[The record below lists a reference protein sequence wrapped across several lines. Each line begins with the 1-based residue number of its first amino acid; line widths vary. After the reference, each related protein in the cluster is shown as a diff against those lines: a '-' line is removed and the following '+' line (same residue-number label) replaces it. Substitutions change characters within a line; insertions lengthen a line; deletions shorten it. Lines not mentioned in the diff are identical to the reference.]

1 MSRVVFWATIALM
14 LLACLNV
21 TSLAV
26 ARVQVRWR
34 DLAIHRSLGANRRHL
49 ARLLA
54 IENFVVVA
62 IGTGI
67 GLAIARP
74 SVAAIAHWLP
84 ASMSLIKTP
93 AIDFRVIIFAIITAI
108 CAVAMIT
115 LGSVHAASRANVREV
130 LAAGGRTTPRQRLW
144 IVGAQVAVALVL
156 TVGGALVAGSLVK
169 ISNVD
174 VGLRKEGTALI
185 RILMPGATA
194 SAIEELLSD
203 VRKQPGVLQA
213 GGIDYGLLQRT
224 FNSSV
229 FDRPPGAVEGAESI
243 AVTTG
248 YFAAVGLRATRG
260 RLPSDA
266 EIASGAPVLAVSE
279 RVAAEYWSEG
289 TALGQSLTTGG
300 RAFTVVGIVPDV
312 RYVMLDEAPSGAIY
326 WPMAANSKAS
336 LRNVVVSLDPAAGS
350 LARLADWMR
359 GRCPTCRISR
369 VESLSDAMNW
379 SIRRRLV
386 PTWLLSSFGVAAL
399 VIVGVGLLGLV
410 AMTTARRTREMG
422 VRIALGATPLRIVR
436 QVAGEQTAAV
446 VIGLVAG
453 SLIAAWAVRF
463 VKAYLYEISTYDVWA
478 WSAAIVVL
486 LATAFIAALIPSI
499 RAGRLDPVQAL
510 KTE

>member
-1 MSRVVFWATIALM
+1 
-14 LLACLNV
+14 
-21 TSLAV
+21 
-26 ARVQVRWR
+26 
-34 DLAIHRSLGANRRHL
+34 
-49 ARLLA
+49 
-54 IENFVVVA
+54 
-62 IGTGI
+62 
-67 GLAIARP
+67 
-74 SVAAIAHWLP
+74 
-84 ASMSLIKTP
+84 
-93 AIDFRVIIFAIITAI
+93 
-108 CAVAMIT
+108 
-115 LGSVHAASRANVREV
+115 
-130 LAAGGRTTPRQRLW
+130 
-144 IVGAQVAVALVL
+144 
-156 TVGGALVAGSLVK
+156 
-169 ISNVD
+169 
-174 VGLRKEGTALI
+174 
-185 RILMPGATA
+185 
-194 SAIEELLSD
+194 
-203 VRKQPGVLQA
+203 VLQA

-350 LARLADWMR
+350 LVARLADWMR